1 LKGLEKRRAW
11 AAYWFIGPWFLGFLT
26 FTVYPLLYS
35 LYASLCAWS
44 YEKLEWN
51 WFSNYV
57 KVFSDVDFWRC
68 GITTFIYGLVSTPIT
83 LSFALLLALLIN
95 QKLKGVKFFRAL
107 YFLPVVAA
115 SDVISTTAGRI
126 LFSRITVVNI
136 DVSRLGLNIPGA
148 FHFVRQDWVNYFIAT
163 LIPILLTLAL
173 WRTGIQML
181 IFLMGLNNVPYEYYE
196 AAEMDGA
203 TGWQKFWWVTMPSI
217 APLILLNVLLTIV
230 ESFTGL
236 ATSVQMVTGGLVN
249 LFIWDYVNFWYG
261 ERADFSVA
269 SAVIWV
275 FIVVTV
281 ALIGLVYKMM
291 DRKVTY

>member
-1 LKGLEKRRAW
+1 MRGLEKRRTV
-11 AAYWFIGPWFLGFLT
+11 AAYWFIGPWFLGFLI

-51 WFSNYV
+51 WFANYA
-57 KVFSDVDFWRC
+57 KIFSDGDFWRC
-68 GITTFIYGLVSTPIT
+68 GVTTFIYALVSTPVT

-95 QKLKGVKFFRAL
+95 QKIKGVKFFRAL

-115 SDVISTTAGRI
+115 SDVISTAAGRI
-126 LFSRITVVNI
+126 LFSRIMVINI
-136 DVSRLGLNIPGA
+136 DVNRLGLNFAASTEYSGYVAYVISSMIP
-148 FHFVRQDWVNYFIAT
+148 V
-163 LIPILLTLAL
+163 LLTLAL

-217 APLILLNVLLTIV
+217 SPLVLLNVLLTLV

-236 ATSVQMVTGGLVN
+236 TTSVRMISGGYVH
-249 LFIWDYVNFWYG
+249 LFIWDYVQFLFA
-261 ERADFSVA
+261 ERADFSA
-269 SAVIWV
+269 AAAVIWV
-275 FIVVTV
+275 FIIVVL
-281 ALIGLVYKMM
+281 ALIGFIYKAL